1 MRWLVIRPNVG
12 VDPDELFAVLQ
23 ELGDSTSL
31 ENGSRHYGKGLWK
44 LEPRELSGLSLPESA
59 SRLV

>member
-1 MRWLVIRPNVG
+1 VG